1 MKPKG
6 DMASEILDQMSD
18 LLNYELLVSTPGIKE
33 ADSNFMWAANFRA
46 PVGINVI
53 HEEVSFN
60 LFLPEGAENDKDKKL
75 FFSRVGAK
83 LQDGLWQVRRIMSDL
98 SEIYASII
106 KMALEQFSSVILD
119 YSFIQEG
126 RYYSHFTFNESDLAQ
141 ISAVLISLTD
151 VIQGYNIE
159 YLRRL
164 KKHIHIFNGVDEIEE
179 VSTVTV
185 EIYPSNTKSSTKL
198 RSVESFFVMANYLNG
213 GVKTV
218 GITKDGY
225 APGIL
230 EPYDLSEV
238 NGNIVSFKSKN
249 KHVNELVKKIAS
261 NFIILYG
268 IYGAASTDYLRIMLP
283 LPRQQK
289 SILIKV
295 LNGVMNGHPDWNIKI
310 SEVSD
315 FAQHNKD

>member
-6 DMASEILDQMSD
+6 DMASEILEQMSD

-33 ADSNFMWAANFRA
+33 PDSNFMWASNFRA

-53 HEEVSFN
+53 QEEVSFN

-98 SEIYASII
+98 SEVYASII
-106 KMALEQFSSVILD
+106 KMALEQFNSVILD

-159 YLRRL
+159 FLRKL
-164 KKHIHIFNGVDEIEE
+164 KKHIFIFNGIEEIEE

-185 EIYPSNTKSSTKL
+185 EIYPADLERGIKP
-198 RSVESFFVMANYLNG
+198 RGAESFFVMANYLNG

-218 GITKDGY
+218 GIKKDGS
-225 APGIL
+225 APNIL
-230 EPYDLSEV
+230 DPFSLSEIY
-238 NGNIVSFKSKN
+238 GNVVSFKSRN
-249 KHVNELVKKIAS
+249 KHVMELVKRIAS

-268 IYGAASTDYLRIMLP
+268 IYGAASDDYLRIMLP

-289 SILIKV
+289 SALIKV
-295 LNGVMNGHPDWNIKI
+295 LNDIMGNHPDWNIKI

-315 FAQHNKD
+315 FIHPRAE